1 MVKNFYIFI
10 IINKI
15 KVKMETLKMIWNW
28 LLASIKR
35 GWNWLLGQTTLDERV
50 VDTYNQAKDR
60 VEDAVDEVKDR
71 VKSVKEEL
79 KEAKEAISE
88 AVEQAKDVVEAAQGK
103 LIEGKVTKS
112 KLNAIK
118 KGDLL
123 QHAKD
128 EFGKEFDS
136 KMPKSTLVN
145 KIYGLHKGK

>member
-1 MVKNFYIFI
+1 MD
-10 IINKI
+10 
-15 KVKMETLKMIWNW
+15 TLKKLWNW
-28 LLASIKR
+28 LVLSIKR
-35 GWNWLLGQTTLDERV
+35 GWNWLLGQTTIDERV
-50 VDTYNQAKDR
+50 VDTYNQTKDR
-60 VEDAVDEVKDR
+60 VEDVIEDVKDR
-71 VKSVKEEL
+71 VKDVKEEIA
-79 KEAKEAISE
+79 EAKEAIQE
-88 AVEQAKDVVEAAQGK
+88 AVEQAKDVVEAAQGR

-128 EFGKEFDS
+128 EFGEEFDS